1 MLFPLLPIPAPVF
14 TSHVRS
20 HQNLLT
26 TFFSCLG
33 FLVLLSERA
42 LPFLGVS
49 ESPARRAS
57 GRGSQGFQGFLGCSW
72 RGDRPHDIGSWSTQ
86 KATIVLLPRVT
97 NETSWF
103 KPVSTVLGI
112 ALAWA
117 AEEV

>member
-20 HQNLLT
+20 RQNLLT

-57 GRGSQGFQGFLGCSW
+57 GRGSKDFRVFLVVPGVVIDHMILAPGLH
-72 RGDRPHDIGSWSTQ
+72 R
-86 KATIVLLPRVT
+86 
-97 NETSWF
+97 
-103 KPVSTVLGI
+103 KPPLYFCP
-112 ALAWA
+112 
-117 AEEV
+117 E